1 MIKVRSF
8 LKKIQVNTNEDVIDI
23 NQIPRKIKLN
33 NEYPTFYKVKEYECS
48 ILSGILNDRG
58 KIALALN
65 TNQEK
70 IIPYILEKLEKVRK
84 YNVKEKAPFLQNK
97 IELNS
102 KNTIEKFLPIIDFYA
117 GKKYTTSSI
126 VIVDYPGEDRQ
137 NASFHRMM
145 YIEQN
150 KFSIRIVAQ
159 RHLDNAYR
167 YAIGNNKDL
176 EVAIIFGV
184 HPAIEIASA
193 FSAPKMDELE
203 LASSFL
209 NGLDVYM
216 LSNGIMVPCESEY
229 VMEGKITSQLAD
241 EGPFIDLTGTADTI
255 RKQPIFKAE
264 SLFFRDNPI
273 FRTILPG
280 GKEHRMLMGIPQEPR
295 IFKGVSNTIPTVK
308 NVVLTQGG
316 CSWLHAVVQINKRTE
331 GDPKNAILAALSAH
345 PSLKRVIVVDEDINI
360 TDPNDVEWALAT
372 RFQAD
377 TDLLVVPNSKGSSL
391 DPSSNKSITSKYG
404 IDATKPIMNNKEF
417 NKVEL

>member
-1 MIKVRSF
+1 MRSF
-8 LKKIQVNTNEDVIDI
+8 LKKIQINTYEGVIDI
-23 NQIPRKIKLN
+23 NQIPRKIKLD
-33 NEYPTFYKVKEYECS
+33 NESPTFYKVREYECS
-48 ILSGILNDRG
+48 ILSGLLNDRE

-65 TNQEK
+65 TNQEQ

-84 YNVKEKAPFLQNK
+84 YHVKDKAPFLENK
-97 IELNS
+97 IELSS

-117 GKKYTTSSI
+117 GKRYTTSSI

-167 YAIGNNKDL
+167 YAVENNQDL
-176 EVAIIFGV
+176 KVAIIFGV
-184 HPAIEIASA
+184 HPAVELASA
-193 FSAPKMDELE
+193 FSAPKIDELE
-203 LASSFL
+203 LAASFL
-209 NGLDVYM
+209 NGLDVFM
-216 LSNGIMVPCESEY
+216 LPNGIMVPCESEY
-229 VMEGKITSQLAD
+229 VIDGKIISKLAD

-255 RKQPIFKAE
+255 RKQPIFEAE
-264 SLFFRDNPI
+264 TIYYRDNPI

-316 CSWLHAVVQINKRTE
+316 CCWLHAVVQITKRTE
-331 GDPKNAILAALSAH
+331 GDPKNAILAALAAH
-345 PSLKRVIVVDEDINI
+345 PSLKRVIVVDEDIDI
-360 TDPNDVEWALAT
+360 TDPNDIEWALAT

-377 TDLLVVPNSKGSSL
+377 KDLLVVPNSKGSSL
-391 DPSSNKSITSKYG
+391 DPSSNKSITCKYG